1 MSIPVAAD
9 WLVCID
15 AGSLGL
21 LDILTIINLLNYA
34 IASFVELA

>member
-1 MSIPVAAD
+1 MSIPVAAG

-21 LDILTIINLLNYA
+21 LDILTIINLLNDA
-34 IASFVELA
+34 IASLVELA